1 MAKDSQNNE
10 LKMYLQSISAKAI
23 NKFVEDNGL
32 EDILDNYQMSIQMK
46 DVSKT
51 KWKSKSH
58 FIKVY
63 EQELLKLMTKKVID
77 IEMLGFL
84 TLLSLYLNF
93 EDNCLINKD
102 GTYLNQKDIIELTG
116 WSKPKV
122 NKFIKEAIDS
132 ELMYEKKQEIDKR
145 KSKYYLNP
153 HLFFKG
159 QMIAKETKDHYNK
172 EK

>member
-1 MAKDSQNNE
+1 MAKDNQNE
-10 LKMYLQSISAKAI
+10 LFIYIQNIGAQAI
-23 NKFVEDNGL
+23 NKFIEDQGL
-32 EDILDNYQMSIQMK
+32 ELDYQMYFQMK

-63 EQELLKLMTKKVID
+63 EQELLKLMSKKVID

-122 NKFIKEAIDS
+122 SKFIKEAIDS
-132 ELMYEKKQEIDKR
+132 ELIYEKKQEIDKR

-159 QMIAKETKDHYNK
+159 QMISKETKDQYNK